1 MKDTPSQELLTIG
14 QLSQLTGASVRSL
27 RHYDE
32 HGLLASV
39 RASNGYRMFPEK
51 AVTQVKQIQRMI
63 ATGFTIDDIRG
74 FPDCMLLIE
83 GARSCDQITEVQR
96 VRLEAIDV
104 RSRTSKSVARGSSR
118 PCSKVRY
125 RPSPDADRGTQRSP
139 SHGNIGRSF
148 LPANVRTQAVVLLL
162 TDR

>member
-1 MKDTPSQELLTIG
+1 MKNTPSQQLLAIG
-14 QLSQLTGASVRSL
+14 QLSQLTGASVRSI

-32 HGLLASV
+32 HGLLTSV

-83 GARSCDQITEVQR
+83 GARSCDQITDVQR
-96 VRLEAIDV
+96 ARLEAIERQIADLEK
-104 RSRTSKSVARGSSR
+104 RRAR
-118 PCSKVRY
+118 
-125 RPSPDADRGTQRSP
+125 
-139 SHGNIGRSF
+139 
-148 LPANVRTQAVVLLL
+148 LLKTL
-162 TDR
+162 NEGVIPPVD

>member
-1 MKDTPSQELLTIG
+1 MKNTPSRELLTIG
-14 QLSQLTGASVRSL
+14 QLSQLTGASVRSI

-83 GARSCDQITEVQR
+83 GARSCDQITDAQR
-96 VRLEAIDV
+96 MRLHAIERQIADLEK
-104 RSRTSKSVARGSSR
+104 RRARLIKTLLEG
-118 PCSKVRY
+118 
-125 RPSPDADRGTQRSP
+125 
-139 SHGNIGRSF
+139 
-148 LPANVRTQAVVLLL
+148 AVPPI
-162 TDR
+162 D

>member
-1 MKDTPSQELLTIG
+1 MDDTPSQDLLTIG
-14 QLSQLTGASVRSL
+14 QLSQLTGASVRSI

-83 GARSCDQITEVQR
+83 GARSCDQITDVQR
-96 VRLEAIDV
+96 VRLEAID
-104 RSRTSKSVARGSSR
+104 RQIADLEKRRARLIKTLLEG
-118 PCSKVRY
+118 
-125 RPSPDADRGTQRSP
+125 
-139 SHGNIGRSF
+139 
-148 LPANVRTQAVVLLL
+148 AVPPVE
-162 TDR
+162 

>member
-1 MKDTPSQELLTIG
+1 MKNTPSQQLLAIG
-14 QLSQLTGASVRSL
+14 QLSQLTGASVRSI

-32 HGLLASV
+32 HGLLTSV

-83 GARSCDQITEVQR
+83 GARSCDQITDVQR
-96 VRLEAIDV
+96 ARLKRSSV
-104 RSRTSKSVARGSSR
+104 RSRTWKSVGRVFSR
-118 PCSKVRY
+118 P
-125 RPSPDADRGTQRSP
+125 
-139 SHGNIGRSF
+139 
-148 LPANVRTQAVVLLL
+148 
-162 TDR
+162 

>member
-1 MKDTPSQELLTIG
+1 MKDKPPQELLTIG
-14 QLSQLTGASVRSL
+14 QLSQRTGASVRSV

-39 RASNGYRMFPEK
+39 RANNGYRMFPEK

-83 GARSCDQITEVQR
+83 GARSCDQITDVQR
-96 VRLEAIDV
+96 IRLEAID
-104 RSRTSKSVARGSSR
+104 RQIADLEKRRARLIKTLLEG
-118 PCSKVRY
+118 
-125 RPSPDADRGTQRSP
+125 
-139 SHGNIGRSF
+139 
-148 LPANVRTQAVVLLL
+148 AVPPV
-162 TDR
+162 D

>member
-1 MKDTPSQELLTIG
+1 MKNTPSLQLLAIG
-14 QLSQLTGASVRSL
+14 QLSQLTGASVRSI

-32 HGLLASV
+32 HGLLTSV

-83 GARSCDQITEVQR
+83 GARSCDQITDVQR
-96 VRLEAIDV
+96 ARLEAIERQIADLEK
-104 RSRTSKSVARGSSR
+104 RRAR
-118 PCSKVRY
+118 
-125 RPSPDADRGTQRSP
+125 
-139 SHGNIGRSF
+139 
-148 LPANVRTQAVVLLL
+148 LLKTL
-162 TDR
+162 NEGVIPPVD

>member
-1 MKDTPSQELLTIG
+1 MNGMPAQELLTIG
-14 QLSQLTGASVRSL
+14 ELAQRTGASVRSI

-39 RASNGYRMFPEK
+39 RASNGYRMFPDK

-83 GARSCDQITEVQR
+83 GARSCDQISDVQR
-96 VRLEAIDV
+96 QRLEAID
-104 RSRTSKSVARGSSR
+104 RQI
-118 PCSKVRY
+118 
-125 RPSPDADRGTQRSP
+125 ADLERRRLRLIKTLSEGAFP
-139 SHGNIGRSF
+139 
-148 LPANVRTQAVVLLL
+148 PVE
-162 TDR
+162 D

>member
-1 MKDTPSQELLTIG
+1 MRNAPADEPLTIG
-14 QLSQLTGASVRSL
+14 QLSQRTGASVRSI

-83 GARSCDQITEVQR
+83 GARSCDQITDVQR
-96 VRLEAIDV
+96 ERLEAID
-104 RSRTSKSVARGSSR
+104 RQIADLEKRRARLVKTLLEG
-118 PCSKVRY
+118 
-125 RPSPDADRGTQRSP
+125 
-139 SHGNIGRSF
+139 
-148 LPANVRTQAVVLLL
+148 AVPPV
-162 TDR
+162 D

>member
-1 MKDTPSQELLTIG
+1 MENTPSRELLTIG
-14 QLSQLTGASVRSL
+14 QLSQLTGASVRSI

-83 GARSCDQITEVQR
+83 GARSCDQITDAQR
-96 VRLEAIDV
+96 MRLHAIERQIADLEK
-104 RSRTSKSVARGSSR
+104 RRARLIKTLLEG
-118 PCSKVRY
+118 
-125 RPSPDADRGTQRSP
+125 
-139 SHGNIGRSF
+139 
-148 LPANVRTQAVVLLL
+148 AVPPI
-162 TDR
+162 D

>member
-1 MKDTPSQELLTIG
+1 MLFTKNTSSQELLTIG

-74 FPDCMLLIE
+74 FPDCMLLSE

-96 VRLEAIDV
+96 VRLEAIERQIADLEK
-104 RSRTSKSVARGSSR
+104 RRARLVKTLLEG
-118 PCSKVRY
+118 
-125 RPSPDADRGTQRSP
+125 
-139 SHGNIGRSF
+139 
-148 LPANVRTQAVVLLL
+148 AVPPV
-162 TDR
+162 T